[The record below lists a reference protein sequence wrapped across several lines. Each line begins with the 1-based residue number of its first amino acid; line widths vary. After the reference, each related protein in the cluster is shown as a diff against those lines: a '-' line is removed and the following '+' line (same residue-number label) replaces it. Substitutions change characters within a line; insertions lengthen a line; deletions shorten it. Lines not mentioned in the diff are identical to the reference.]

1 MSDVTIPEA
10 VWDEARKAIMEAEL
24 HPAKPSQIRVVA
36 RAILAERER
45 CAKIADACMLDI
57 GDHPYDFGKTDA
69 GGMRA
74 AEKIA
79 QAIRSSHE

>member
-1 MSDVTIPEA
+1 MSDVKIPED
-10 VWDEARKAIMEAEL
+10 VWDEARKAIMAADL
-24 HPAKPSQIRVVA
+24 HAAKPNQIRA
-36 RAILAERER
+36 IAGAILAERER

-57 GDHPYDFGKTDA
+57 GDHPFDFGKTDA

-79 QAIRSSHE
+79 QAIRSPHE